1 MCLKAQVNLSLLWFS
16 QTTVEEKKKQIKK
29 YTVKPP
35 KDLRSKFEIK
45 MEARRV
51 AEEKAE
57 EDKRR
62 AEEEQKNA
70 VCMMFL

>member
-1 MCLKAQVNLSLLWFS
+1 MCLKAQVNLSLLLFS